1 MFRARLDD
9 IQTDLDMGRLGETE
23 AEAARAELAR
33 EVMRLEDSTGPA
45 RHPVS
50 RNQWA
55 VVALTL
61 LLVPVLAFWVYTEI
75 GQPNLPAM
83 PLATRPDAQ
92 IANMSFEEAVAKIE
106 ARMQQDPSDVRGWQV
121 LGPAYMQLE
130 RFDDAADA
138 FARVNAMITPTPD
151 SLTNEAEARL
161 MANNGHFDPD
171 VTGLLDQ
178 ALTLDPQNARALYY
192 LAGEATRTEDWK
204 KAEDLWSQMLA
215 LSDGT
220 EAWRP
225 IAERGLALAQN
236 DGELPADMAT
246 PAQQAPAAGD
256 NLNLSDDQ
264 REMVQGMVEGLADRL
279 YSDGGTIDEW
289 TRLVRSRLVLGDLE
303 TAKLDYEKA
312 IAAFPD
318 SAARQDLDALA
329 ASAGMTEAAAQLET
343 SPQQ

>member
-1 MFRARLDD
+1 
-9 IQTDLDMGRLGETE
+9 
-23 AEAARAELAR
+23 
-33 EVMRLEDSTGPA
+33 
-45 RHPVS
+45 
-50 RNQWA
+50 
-55 VVALTL
+55 
-61 LLVPVLAFWVYTEI
+61 
-75 GQPNLPAM
+75 M

-130 RFDDAADA
+130 RFDDAVDA

-151 SLTNEAEARL
+151 TLTNEAEARL

-192 LAGEATRTEDWK
+192 LAGEATRTEDWR
-204 KAEDLWSQMLA
+204 KAEQLWTQMLA

-220 EAWRP
+220 EAWIP

-236 DGELPADMAT
+236 DGQLPAGTAT
-246 PAQQAPAAGD
+246 PPTQAPATGD

-264 REMVQGMVEGLADRL
+264 REMVQGMVEGLANRL
-279 YSDGGTIDEW
+279 HADGGTIDEW

-318 SAARQDLDALA
+318 PATRQDLDALA
-329 ASAGMTEAAAQLET
+329 ASAGLAEIAAQPET